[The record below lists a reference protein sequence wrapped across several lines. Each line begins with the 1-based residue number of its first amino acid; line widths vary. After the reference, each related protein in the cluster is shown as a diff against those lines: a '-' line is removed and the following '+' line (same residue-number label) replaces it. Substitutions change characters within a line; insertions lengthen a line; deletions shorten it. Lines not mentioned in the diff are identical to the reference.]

1 MKKIW
6 MVLLLFA
13 SFAILASCDENVA
26 DDDDDVVVD
35 EGPDAIDIA
44 ISGLVGEGTLAS
56 PYILEINVGE
66 TIEKHMTIEGTYDS
80 IEYLFGN
87 IEDDKFVEDAQ
98 LKNIDFNDRSTDN
111 YLSIVGNKRGESILR
126 IKGTDMSSS
135 AYVRVNSVSKDGMSE
150 NAKDYSQSL
159 KVLAIGNSFSEDAMT
174 YLAEIATNYG
184 LENFTF
190 AYLYIG
196 GASLE
201 THWTTVQNGT
211 SSYRYEKNSEN
222 EWDNRGNKSLMIGLL
237 DEEWDIVTMQQA
249 SGYSGMTETF
259 QPYLDNLVDYVNE
272 NKLTDTTFMWHQTWA
287 YSQSSTHSAFP
298 NYDSDQM
305 TMFNAIVDAAQ
316 NFILKDDTFRQVI
329 PAGTALQN
337 VRSSSVGDNVNR
349 DGYHLNTYGRYVAG
363 LMWFKT
369 ITGFSIEDIT
379 YKPASVTDEQLV
391 IAKEAVNN
399 AYMQMFAVTE
409 SQYK

>member
-13 SFAILASCDENVA
+13 SFVILASCDENVA
-26 DDDDDVVVD
+26 DDDDIVVD

-56 PYILEINVGE
+56 PYILEINIGE

-87 IEDDKFVEDAQ
+87 IKDDKFVEDAQ

-126 IKGTDMSSS
+126 IKGTGMSSS
-135 AYVRVNSVSKDGMSE
+135 AYVRVNSVSRDGMSE

-201 THWTTVQNGT
+201 AHWTTVQNGT

>member
-6 MVLLLFA
+6 MVLLVFA
-13 SFAILASCDENVA
+13 SFTILTSCEDSVVDDE
-26 DDDDDVVVD
+26 DDVVD

-44 ISGLVGEGTLAS
+44 INGLVGEGTLES
-56 PYILEINVGE
+56 PYILNINVGE
-66 TIEKHMTIEGTYDS
+66 TIEKHMAIEGTYDS
-80 IEYLFGN
+80 IEYIFGN
-87 IEDDKFVEDAQ
+87 IENDKFVEDAQ
-98 LKNIDFNDRSTDN
+98 LKNIDFNDRSTDT
-111 YLSIVGNKRGESILR
+111 YLSVVGNKRGESILR

-135 AYVRVNSVSKDGMSE
+135 AYVKINSVTRDGLSE
-150 NAKDYSQSL
+150 NAKDYSESL

-174 YLAEIATNYG
+174 YLAEIAVNYG

-222 EWDNRGNKSLMIGLL
+222 EWDNRGNKSLLIGLL

-249 SGYSGMTETF
+249 SGYSGMTDTF

-287 YSQSSTHSAFP
+287 YAQSSTHSAFP

-316 NFILKDDTFRQVI
+316 NYILNDDTFRQII

-349 DGYHLNTYGRYVAG
+349 DGYHLNSYGRFVAG

-369 ITGFSIEDIT
+369 ITGFSIDDIT
-379 YKPASVTDEQLV
+379 YKPSSVTDEQLV